1 MHELHDGFITDA
13 DEGYIGGTVDPR
25 IVYGFGG
32 NINYKNWDLN
42 FFFQGTGD
50 TYRVIG
56 NTTYFIPGSG
66 QTLQG
71 NVYSNYNDRWTE
83 ENSSQDVFWPRLSE
97 EPNRQNYRSSTWW
110 KKNMR
115 FLRLKTLEL
124 GYTLPKMITEKIHSK
139 SVRFYVSGNNL
150 FCFSPFKL
158 WDPEL
163 DTDTGLRY
171 PAMRSVMFGVD
182 TIATL

>member
-1 MHELHDGFITDA
+1 MNELWGLTAERLFTADDFESDGSLKFGIPKQEVGADKLYPGDIKYVDMNGDGKITEE

-83 ENSSQDVFWPRLSE
+83 GNDSCRGDPV
-97 EPNRQNYRSSTWW
+97 
-110 KKNMR
+110 
-115 FLRLKTLEL
+115 LR
-124 GYTLPKMITEKIHSK
+124 
-139 SVRFYVSGNNL
+139 NNGWSDRR
-150 FCFSPFKL
+150 C
-158 WDPEL
+158 
-163 DTDTGLRY
+163 R
-171 PAMRSVMFGVD
+171 
-182 TIATL
+182 

>member
-1 MHELHDGFITDA
+1 MNGDGIITDA

-32 NINYKNWDLN
+32 NVSYKNWDLN

-56 NTTYFIPGSG
+56 GTTYFIPGSG

-71 NVYSNYNDRWTE
+71 NIYSNYNDRSTE
-83 ENSSQDVFWPRLSE
+83 ENPAQDVFWPRLTE
-97 EPNRQNYRSSTWW
+97 EPNRQNYRNSTWW

-115 FLRLKTLEL
+115 FMRLKTLEL
-124 GYTLPKMITEKIHSK
+124 GYTLPQSVTDKIHSK
-139 SVRFYVSGNNL
+139 AIRFYVSGNNL

-163 DTDTGLRY
+163 NTNTGLRY

-182 TIATL
+182 LNF